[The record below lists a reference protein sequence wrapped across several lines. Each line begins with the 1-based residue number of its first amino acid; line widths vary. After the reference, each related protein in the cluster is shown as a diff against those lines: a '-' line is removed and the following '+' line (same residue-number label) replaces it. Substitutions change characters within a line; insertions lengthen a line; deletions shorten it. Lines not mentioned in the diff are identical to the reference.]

1 MLNAAANKIRVN
13 CDQLSKLDS
22 AIGHGAHGTTI
33 ARAMGIVEKA
43 VQETDKK
50 EIKALLNDVGW
61 AVMGVDG
68 GATGPL
74 LGSFLMGLSD
84 GIAGQASLD
93 CEAMAAM
100 FEAGLSSVQNQTK
113 ARVGDKTM
121 MDALIPAVKA
131 FRDASKAGKSIKQ
144 ALQDAAEAAKRGALA
159 TKDFKARFGRAK
171 NLGDRTLG
179 FQDPGATSISLLF
192 QGFFEGVA

>member
-1 MLNAAANKIRVN
+1 
-13 CDQLSKLDS
+13 
-22 AIGHGAHGTTI
+22 
-33 ARAMGIVEKA
+33 
-43 VQETDKK
+43 
-50 EIKALLNDVGW
+50 
-61 AVMGVDG
+61 
-68 GATGPL
+68 
-74 LGSFLMGLSD
+74 
-84 GIAGQASLD
+84 
-93 CEAMAAM
+93 MAAM

-113 ARVGDKTM
+113 AQVGDKTM

-131 FRDASKAGKSIKQ
+131 FREASKAGKSIKQ

-171 NLGDRTLG
+171 NLGDQTLG